1 MQVPGVSKYARTG
14 PGGCT
19 SNQQGV
25 LTPWFC
31 TLRNPEMGILR
42 CSSLWPPCLKRNVC
56 AEWTH
61 LSSGASLGPQDQA
74 LFERTHCSVLCTAG
88 PPVLAMPVPTEGA
101 PPPLSGT
108 PVPVPA
114 YFRHA
119 EPGFSLKRPGG
130 LSRSLPPRPPAKGSV
145 PISRLF
151 PPRTPGWHQPQPRR
165 VTFQGKASETLQSPS
180 YDPSRPESFFQ
191 QSFQRLGR
199 LGHGSYGEVFKVR
212 SKEDGRL
219 YAVKRSMSPFRGPK
233 DRARK
238 LAEVGGH
245 EKVGQHPRCVRL
257 EQAWEE
263 GGILY
268 LQTELCGPSLQQHC
282 EAWGTGLPEA
292 QVWGYLRDTLL
303 ALAHLHGQGLVHL
316 DVKPANIFLGPR
328 GRCKLGDFGL
338 LVELGASGTGEA
350 QEGDPRYMAPELLQ
364 GSYGTAADVFSLG
377 LTILEVACNMELPHG
392 GEGWQQ
398 LRQGYLPPEFTAGLS
413 SELRSVL
420 TMMLEPDPK
429 LRATAESL
437 LALPML
443 RQPQPWNV
451 LWYMAAEAL
460 SRGWALWQA
469 LLALLCW
476 LWHGLAHPARWLQ
489 PQSPPATP
497 PGSPPCS
504 LLLDSSVSSN
514 WDDDSIGLSL
524 SPEAVL
530 ARAVG
535 NTSTPR
541 SGSPAPRSREALDL
555 SDIDSEP
562 PRGSFPSFE
571 PRNLLSLFED
581 SLGPA

>member
-1 MQVPGVSKYARTG
+1 
-14 PGGCT
+14 
-19 SNQQGV
+19 
-25 LTPWFC
+25 
-31 TLRNPEMGILR
+31 
-42 CSSLWPPCLKRNVC
+42 
-56 AEWTH
+56 
-61 LSSGASLGPQDQA
+61 
-74 LFERTHCSVLCTAG
+74 
-88 PPVLAMPVPTEGA
+88 MPVPSEGS
-101 PPPLSGT
+101 PPPLSST
-108 PVPVPA
+108 PAPVPA

-145 PISRLF
+145 PVSRLF

-165 VTFQGKASETLQSPS
+165 VSFRGASSEPLRSPG
-180 YDPSRPESFFQ
+180 YDPARPESFFQ
-191 QSFQRLGR
+191 QSFQTLGR

-233 DRARK
+233 DRACK

-245 EKVGQHPRCVRL
+245 EQVGQHPRCVRL
-257 EQAWEE
+257 ERAWEE
-263 GGILY
+263 GGLLY

-282 EAWGTGLPEA
+282 ETWGTSLPEA

-338 LVELGASGTGEA
+338 LMQLGAPGASEA

-398 LRQGYLPPEFTAGLS
+398 LRQGYLPPEFTAGEWGARMGWRACRHGEVGSSGSDPRPPAPGTGLS
-413 SELRSVL
+413 SELRNVL
-420 TMMLEPDPK
+420 TMMLEPDPE
-429 LRATAESL
+429 LRATAEGL
-437 LALPML
+437 LALPAL
-443 RQPQPWNV
+443 RQPRPWSV
-451 LWYMAAEAL
+451 LWHTAAEAL
-460 SRGWALWQA
+460 GRGWALWQA

-476 LWHGLAHPARWLQ
+476 LCHQLAHPARWLR
-489 PQSPPATP
+489 PPGPPATP
-497 PGSPPCS
+497 PGRPPCS
-504 LLLDSSVSSN
+504 FLDGSLSSS
-514 WDDDSIGLSL
+514 WDDDSLGPSLSL
-524 SPEAVL
+524 DAIL
-530 ARAVG
+530 ARAVSC
-535 NTSTPR
+535 TSTPR
-541 SGSPAPRSREALDL
+541 SSSPAARHSYLPRDPLDL
-555 SDIDSEP
+555 SDPNSEP
-562 PRGSFPSFE
+562 PRDSFPSFE

-581 SLGPA
+581 SLDPS

>member
-1 MQVPGVSKYARTG
+1 MLER
-14 PGGCT
+14 
-19 SNQQGV
+19 
-25 LTPWFC
+25 
-31 TLRNPEMGILR
+31 
-42 CSSLWPPCLKRNVC
+42 PP
-56 AEWTH
+56 A
-61 LSSGASLGPQDQA
+61 
-74 LFERTHCSVLCTAG
+74 
-88 PPVLAMPVPTEGA
+88 LAMPVPTEGT
-101 PPPLSGT
+101 PPPLSDT
-108 PVPVPA
+108 PIPVPA
-114 YFRHA
+114 YFHHA
-119 EPGFSLKRPGG
+119 EPGFSLKRPRG
-130 LSRSLPPRPPAKGSV
+130 LSRSLPPPPPAKGSI

-151 PPRTPGWHQPQPRR
+151 PPRTPGWHQLQPRR
-165 VTFQGKASETLQSPS
+165 VSFRGEASKTLQSPG

-191 QSFQRLGR
+191 QSFQRLSR

-219 YAVKRSMSPFRGPK
+219 YA

-238 LAEVGGH
+238 LAEVGSH
-245 EKVGQHPRCVRL
+245 EKVGQHPCCVRL

-282 EAWGTGLPEA
+282 EAWGASLPEA

-303 ALAHLHGQGLVHL
+303 ALAHLHGQGMKHL

-338 LVELGASGTGEA
+338 LVELGTAGAGEV

-413 SELRSVL
+413 SELHSVL
-420 TMMLEPDPK
+420 VMMLEPDPK
-429 LRATAESL
+429 LRATAEAL
-437 LALPML
+437 LALPVL
-443 RQPQPWNV
+443 RQPRAWGV
-451 LWYMAAEAL
+451 LWCMAAEAL
-460 SRGWALWQA
+460 SRGWALCGGC
-469 LLALLCW
+469 LPCSLA
-476 LWHGLAHPARWLQ
+476 PEV
-489 PQSPPATP
+489 SPPT
-497 PGSPPCS
+497 SD
-504 LLLDSSVSSN
+504 LLLDSSLSSN
-514 WDDDSIGLSL
+514 WDDDSLGPSL

-530 ARAVG
+530 ARTVG
-535 NTSTPR
+535 STSTPR
-541 SGSPAPRSREALDL
+541 SRCTPRDALDL

-581 SLGPA
+581 TLDPT

>member
-1 MQVPGVSKYARTG
+1 
-14 PGGCT
+14 
-19 SNQQGV
+19 
-25 LTPWFC
+25 
-31 TLRNPEMGILR
+31 
-42 CSSLWPPCLKRNVC
+42 
-56 AEWTH
+56 
-61 LSSGASLGPQDQA
+61 
-74 LFERTHCSVLCTAG
+74 
-88 PPVLAMPVPTEGA
+88 MPVPTEGT

-130 LSRSLPPRPPAKGSV
+130 LSRSFPPRPPAKGSI

-151 PPRTPGWHQPQPRR
+151 PPRTPGWHQSQPRR
-165 VTFQGKASETLQSPS
+165 VSFRGEASETLQSPG
-180 YDPSRPESFFQ
+180 YDPRRPESFFQ
-191 QSFQRLGR
+191 QNFQRLSR

-238 LAEVGGH
+238 LAE
-245 EKVGQHPRCVRL
+245 
-257 EQAWEE
+257 
-263 GGILY
+263 
-268 LQTELCGPSLQQHC
+268 TELCGPSLQQHC
-282 EAWGTGLPEA
+282 EAWGASLPEA

-328 GRCKLGDFGL
+328 GHCKLGDFGL
-338 LVELGASGTGEA
+338 LVELGTTGASDA

-364 GSYGTAADVFSLG
+364 GSYGTASDVFSLG

-398 LRQGYLPPEFTAGLS
+398 LRQGYLPPDFTAGLS
-413 SELRSVL
+413 TELRSVL
-420 TMMLEPDPK
+420 VMMLEPDPK
-429 LRATAESL
+429 LRATAEAL
-437 LALPML
+437 LALPVL
-443 RQPQPWNV
+443 RQPRPWSV
-451 LWYMAAEAL
+451 LWYMAAEVL

-469 LLALLCW
+469 LLTVLCW
-476 LWHGLAHPARWLQ
+476 LWHGLAHPASWMQ
-489 PQSPPATP
+489 PPGPPATP
-497 PGSPPCS
+497 PGSPPGSLPCS
-504 LLLDSSVSSN
+504 LLLDSSLSSN
-514 WDDDSIGLSL
+514 WDDDSTGPSL
-524 SPEAVL
+524 SPEAIL
-530 ARAVG
+530 ARAG
-535 NTSTPR
+535 STSTPR
-541 SGSPAPRSREALDL
+541 SRYTPRDALDL

-581 SLGPA
+581 SLDPT

>member
-1 MQVPGVSKYARTG
+1 
-14 PGGCT
+14 
-19 SNQQGV
+19 
-25 LTPWFC
+25 
-31 TLRNPEMGILR
+31 
-42 CSSLWPPCLKRNVC
+42 
-56 AEWTH
+56 
-61 LSSGASLGPQDQA
+61 
-74 LFERTHCSVLCTAG
+74 
-88 PPVLAMPVPTEGA
+88 MPVPTEGT

-108 PVPVPA
+108 PTPVPA

-119 EPGFSLKRPGG
+119 EPGFSLKRPRG
-130 LSRSLPPRPPAKGSV
+130 LSQSLPPRPPAKGSI

-151 PPRTPGWHQPQPRR
+151 PRTPGWHQPKPRK
-165 VTFQGKASETLQSPS
+165 VSFQGKASGTLQSPS

-199 LGHGSYGEVFKVR
+199 LGRGSYGEVFKVR
-212 SKEDGRL
+212 SKEDGQL
-219 YAVKRSMSPFRGPK
+219 YAIKRSMSPFRGPK

-238 LAEVGGH
+238 LAEVSGH
-245 EKVGQHPRCVRL
+245 EKVGQHPCCVRL
-257 EQAWEE
+257 ERAWEE

-316 DVKPANIFLGPR
+316 DIKPANIFLGSR
-328 GRCKLGDFGL
+328 GRCKVGDFGL
-338 LVELGASGTGEA
+338 LVELDESGAGEA

-420 TMMLEPDPK
+420 SMMLEPDPK
-429 LRATAESL
+429 LRATAETL

-443 RQPQPWNV
+443 RQPQPWSV

-476 LWHGLAHPARWLQ
+476 LWHGLAHPASWLQ
-489 PQSPPATP
+489 PLRPPATP
-497 PGSPPCS
+497 PGSPPYS
-504 LLLDSSVSSN
+504 FLLGNSHSSN
-514 WDDDSIGLSL
+514 WDDDSIGPSF
-524 SPEAVL
+524 SPEAIL
-530 ARAVG
+530 ARTARS
-535 NTSTPR
+535 TSSTPQR
-541 SGSPAPRSREALDL
+541 RQTLRDDLDL
-555 SDIDSEP
+555 SDIDSESP
-562 PRGSFPSFE
+562 HGSFPSFE

-581 SLGPA
+581 SLGPT